1 MEDLKYKFQQT
12 RISGYVLKRSKGY
25 FITHTGI
32 FIGTDESGT
41 LWVAES
47 QIPDGVRFI
56 TLEDFC
62 QGQKFTAE
70 APSLP
75 QTEVVNRAISKI
87 GIPYNPFYSNCQH
100 FTNWAAHNKVESPD
114 LQFLCALSLIGLA
127 LVLKNNQR
135 KY

>member
-1 MEDLKYKFQQT
+1 MDQINRKFQHTQL
-12 RISGYVLKRSKGY
+12 SGYVLNRSKGY

-32 FIGTDESGT
+32 FIGADESGT
-41 LWVAES
+41 FWVAES
-47 QIPDGVRFI
+47 QISVGVRFVS
-56 TLEDFC
+56 LEDFC
-62 QGQKFTAE
+62 QGQQFTAV

-75 QTEVVNRAISKI
+75 QAEVVNRAISKI

>member
-1 MEDLKYKFQQT
+1 MDHFNRKFRHTQL
-12 RISGYVLKRSKGY
+12 SGYVLNRSKGY

-32 FIGTDESGT
+32 FIGADESGT
-41 LWVAES
+41 LWVVES
-47 QIPDGVRFI
+47 QIPNGVRLV

-62 QGQKFTAE
+62 QGQKFTAV
-70 APSLP
+70 APSLA

-87 GIPYNPFYSNCQH
+87 GTPYNPFYSNCQH
-100 FTNWAAHNKVESPD
+100 FTNWAAYNKVESPD
-114 LQFLCALSLIGLA
+114 LKFLCTLSLIGLA